1 MSARLVRSRVLE
13 TSTTTCETRQ
23 RLARAIGRPANLPD
37 IEGVV
42 VPRLRDAGHR
52 KQANEIIAARAF
64 GAVLDRAR
72 DAIAALTQAVEPGRG
87 GVPVATLARDVP
99 VRTRVVALQAAAK
112 NFLSKAATAGVTEPG
127 IVAFAHAILE
137 ADDLAVH
144 PVSGRE
150 SRGVARPLERLRDSR
165 SALPCSRQ

>member
-1 MSARLVRSRVLE
+1 MSARFVRSRVLE

-72 DAIAALTQAVEPGRG
+72 DAIAELTQAVEPGRG
-87 GVPVATLARDVP
+87 GVPVATLARDVA
-99 VRTRVVALQAAAK
+99 VRRGLVALQAAAK
-112 NFLSKAATAGVTEPG
+112 NFLSKAATAGVTEPM
-127 IVAFAHAILE
+127 
-137 ADDLAVH
+137 
-144 PVSGRE
+144 
-150 SRGVARPLERLRDSR
+150 SRR
-165 SALPCSRQ
+165 SPMHS